1 MDAMPRV
8 SIIILNWNGWE
19 DTIECLESIYQ
30 ITYPNYDVIVVDNG
44 SENDSVEK
52 IKEYAEGGFP
62 VESRF
67 FEYTTGNK
75 PLQYVEYSLEE
86 AETGKRTERAVA
98 HLPSNKKLI
107 LIKNGKNFGF
117 AEGNNIGIRYA
128 FKVFNPEYI
137 LLLNNDTVVDKNFLT
152 ELVKVIESDEMI
164 AFVGPKN
171 YYYDYQGRIDVINFA
186 GGKITMWKGG
196 SEHIGVRKI
205 DEGQYDCITNTDY
218 VTGACLLARREILEA
233 IGLLDP
239 VYFLYWEETDWC
251 IRAKN
256 AGYKLVYTPSAKIWH
271 KVAASQ
277 EGNVNKFFFVRNNF
291 LFVKKNATN
300 AQFAVFLLYF
310 FGFKLWLLIGSSI
323 IYKRNAKE
331 LLSIVKG
338 SLEGIK
344 TRSSHNPPDHDDTCQ
359 VNQPEE

>member
-19 DTIECLESIYQ
+19 DTIECLESVYQ

-44 SENDSVEK
+44 SENESVEK
-52 IKEYAEGGFP
+52 IKEYAEGRLS
-62 VESRF
+62 VESCF
-67 FEYTTGNK
+67 FEYTTENK

-86 AETGKRTERAVA
+86 AETGEGTERAIA

-107 LIKNGKNFGF
+107 LIKNDKNFGF
-117 AEGNNIGIRYA
+117 AEGNNIAIRYA
-128 FKVFNPEYI
+128 LKALNPEYI

-152 ELVKVIESDEMI
+152 ELVNVIEADEKI
-164 AFVGPKN
+164 AFAGPKN
-171 YYYDYQGRIDVINFA
+171 YYYDYHGRTDVINFA
-186 GGKITMWKGG
+186 GGKITMWRGK
-196 SEHIGVRKI
+196 SEHIGVNEF

-218 VTGACLLARREILEA
+218 VTGACLLARREVLET

-239 VYFLYWEETDWC
+239 TYFLYWEETDWC
-251 IRAKN
+251 MRARN
-256 AGYKLVYTPSAKIWH
+256 AGYKLVYVPGAKIWH

-277 EGNVNKFFFVRNNF
+277 EGSVNKFFFVRNNF

-310 FGFKLWLLIGSSI
+310 FGFELWLLIGSSI
-323 IYKRNAKE
+323 IRKRNAKE
-331 LLSIVKG
+331 FFSIVKG

-344 TRSSHNPPDHDDTCQ
+344 GNVTNPL
-359 VNQPEE
+359 

>member
-1 MDAMPRV
+1 MDVMPRV

-19 DTIECLESIYQ
+19 DTIECLESVYQ

-44 SENDSVEK
+44 SKNESIDK
-52 IKEYAEGGFP
+52 IKEYAEGRLS
-62 VESRF
+62 VKSRF

-75 PLQYVEYSLEE
+75 PLQYVEHSLEE
-86 AETGKRTERAVA
+86 AETGEGTERAVA

-128 FKVFNPEYI
+128 LKVLNPGYI

-171 YYYDYQGRIDVINFA
+171 YYYDYQGRTDVINFA

-196 SEHIGVRKI
+196 SEHIGVRNI

-218 VTGACLLARREILEA
+218 VTGACLLARREVLEA

-251 IRAKN
+251 MRARN
-256 AGYKLVYTPSAKIWH
+256 AGYKLIYVPSAKIWH

-277 EGNVNKFFFVRNNF
+277 EGGTNKFFYIRNSF
-291 LFVKKNATN
+291 MFVKKNATKVQY
-300 AQFAVFLLYF
+300 AAYLLYF
-310 FGFKLWLLIGSSI
+310 FGFKMWQLTSI
-323 IYKRNAKE
+323 SVIYKGNVKE
-331 LLSIVKG
+331 GISIVKG
-338 SLEGIK
+338 AIEGIK
-344 TRSSHNPPDHDDTCQ
+344 I
-359 VNQPEE
+359 